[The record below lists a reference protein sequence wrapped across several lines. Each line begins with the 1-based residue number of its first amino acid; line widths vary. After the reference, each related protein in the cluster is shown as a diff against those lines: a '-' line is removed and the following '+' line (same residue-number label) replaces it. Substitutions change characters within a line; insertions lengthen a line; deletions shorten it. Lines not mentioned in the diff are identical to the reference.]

1 MAICYNNIVN
11 SFKNVP
17 VSYEKM
23 FFFKK
28 NLALL
33 QMKMKK
39 IMTELYV

>member
-17 VSYEKM
+17 VPYEKM
-23 FFFKK
+23 FLFRKK
-28 NLALL
+28 LALL

-39 IMTELYV
+39 MMTELYV